1 METEY
6 YELSICDND
15 LKYNNQYQLQQQTTH
30 YFTLVYTTCVNS
42 TSSTKLKYIL
52 YNKTFVFFGQKNYP
66 F

>member
-1 METEY
+1 MFESYCLVFIYYMETEY

-42 TSSTKLKYIL
+42 TTSTKLKYIL
-52 YNKTFVFFGQKNYP
+52 C
-66 F
+66 